1 MNNRGKEAI
10 AIPFLYLSYLV
21 LAVVIIYFLFTFLD
35 DRVTGNDFYNQY
47 TAETISFAYG
57 VVEAAPGYVNIAYT
71 EDTPYN
77 LEMKGDGV
85 SVHREGSKL
94 MGDAYVIQNGYL
106 EHNDVGIF
114 VNDTLIIEK
123 KEGGIFI
130 EQKGA
135 A

>member
-1 MNNRGKEAI
+1 MDNNGKEAI

-21 LAVVIIYFLFTFLD
+21 LAVMIIYFLFTFLD

-57 VVEAAPGYVNIAYT
+57 VLEAAPGYVSIAYI

-77 LEMKGDGV
+77 LEIKGSKV
-85 SVHREGSKL
+85 SVHREGNKL

-106 EHNDVGIF
+106 ENNDVGIF

-123 KEGGIFI
+123 EAGGIFI
-130 EQKGA
+130 EQKGTT
-135 A
+135 